1 VIRLLVL
8 AFVLLAATQASA
20 SVAPS
25 AGAGARVRQPASLL
39 FSTFYRKL
47 DPHAVIDAE
56 RTALVVRLR
65 VLHAKRSDLP
75 RVPRTLSASD
85 APALAAAEAD
95 AAVAR
100 GTSRNDAVDTALKAM
115 TTATRD
121 RYTTYFTPR
130 EYRDFDE
137 ILDPQKLSGIGV
149 LLDVDEQTKYIRAFF
164 VVPETPA
171 DRAGIHSGDLLESV
185 DGNSTRGW
193 SVADARRHLLGKTGT
208 STSITFAD
216 PQSQSTQTVSL
227 ERADVKPPTVYFS
240 MLPHDVAYIYVSTF
254 GNDSA
259 HEFHTAVKRSEA
271 AGARGYILDL
281 RNDGGG
287 IVGTALQISSEFV
300 STGPLVSIE
309 SNGGEIDTFEADDS
323 AIAPKPLAVLVNG
336 YSASASEIT
345 AAAISESGTGVLV
358 GTKTFGKGV
367 VQSVT
372 RFPDGSAI
380 KITTGRY
387 FTPLNHDING
397 HGIEPGVVVEENP
410 KAIFGKP
417 EQDAQLARA
426 LQLVEHQ
433 VPHKGV

>member
-1 VIRLLVL
+1 M
-8 AFVLLAATQASA
+8 
-20 SVAPS
+20 
-25 AGAGARVRQPASLL
+25 
-39 FSTFYRKL
+39 
-47 DPHAVIDAE
+47 
-56 RTALVVRLR
+56 
-65 VLHAKRSDLP
+65 
-75 RVPRTLSASD
+75 TLSAAD
-85 APALAAAEAD
+85 APGVAASEAD

-100 GTSRNDAVDTALKAM
+100 GVSQDDAAGTALKAM

-130 EYRDFDE
+130 EYRAFNDV
-137 ILDPQKLSGIGV
+137 LDPQKLSGIGV

-171 DRAGIHSGDLLESV
+171 DRAGMRSGDLLRSI
-185 DGNSTRGW
+185 DGASTRGW
-193 SVADARRHLLGKTGT
+193 SIDEARRHLLGKTGT
-208 STSITFAD
+208 SLSITLLH
-216 PQSQSTQTVSL
+216 PQTQDAQTVSL
-227 ERADVKPPTVYFS
+227 VRADVKPPTVYFS
-240 MLPHDVAYIYVSTF
+240 MLPHDIAYIYVSTF
-254 GNDSA
+254 GNDTA

-287 IVGTALQISSEFV
+287 IVETALQISSEFV
-300 STGPLVSIE
+300 PSGPLVSIE
-309 SNGGEIDTFEADDS
+309 SNAGEIDTFEADDS

-397 HGIEPGVVVEENP
+397 HGIEPGIIVQENP

-417 EQDAQLARA
+417 DQDAQLARA
-426 LQLVEHQ
+426 LEVVEHQ
-433 VPHKGV
+433 EPPRGV